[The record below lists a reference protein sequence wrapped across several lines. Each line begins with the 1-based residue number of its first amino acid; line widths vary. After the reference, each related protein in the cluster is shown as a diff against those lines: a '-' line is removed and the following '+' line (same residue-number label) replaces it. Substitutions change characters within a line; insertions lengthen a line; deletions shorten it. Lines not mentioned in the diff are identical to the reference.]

1 MPNLAG
7 HVFYIQRNSKF
18 SQSSSASC
26 GDAMHFFFDV
36 VSGKLGKKKTRVLL
50 TRSRADD
57 FPITRSDA
65 QPLSCTSLA
74 GLLRSQCRE
83 KGVLIRNAEFDCCP
97 FFVFTSK
104 VYTQIM
110 DRNDVK
116 WRRMEQSD
124 NFIAERNGLIYQ
136 KFSL

>member
-1 MPNLAG
+1 MPDLAG

-18 SQSSSASC
+18 GRSSSASC
-26 GDAMHFFFDV
+26 GRAMNAFFP
-36 VSGKLGKKKTRVLL
+36 STLSRGNSEKKTRVLL

-97 FFVFTSK
+97 FFVFTSI
-104 VYTQIM
+104 VYTRIM

-116 WRRMEQSD
+116 WRRMEKKM
-124 NFIAERNGLIYQ
+124 IILLRKETV
-136 KFSL
+136 